1 MLNLFSAHLKKQFF
15 LNKSISV
22 SSDKQQHIDS
32 SNIFGEKNKKNE
44 VFQCKLKKKKIIWEF
59 LKNYL
64 RTACLGLLTV
74 KEIGLIFFIIF
85 PIHLQKL
92 PVISYTTTLM
102 EPYTVPKKKIKKKSI
117 VCSWSPHLILH
128 FLSLITHHL
137 QWRWQSLILAKI
149 RKGFFANEQKASL
162 LSSVQTKDEG
172 RKKSTFLITS
182 GYMERFF

>member
-1 MLNLFSAHLKKQFF
+1 MLNLFSAHLKNQNFCLTKVFQ
-15 LNKSISV
+15 SV
-22 SSDKQQHIDS
+22 LIS
-32 SNIFGEKNKKNE
+32 SNILTAATLSGRKIKRIKYFNVN
-44 VFQCKLKKKKIIWEF
+44 LKKKNIIWEF

-102 EPYTVPKKKIKKKSI
+102 EPYIVPKKKKKSI
-117 VCSWSPHLILH
+117 FCSWSPHLILH

-149 RKGFFANEQKASL
+149 QKGFFANEQKASL

-172 RKKSTFLITS
+172 RKKSIFLITS